1 MNKAEF
7 LSELRD
13 ALSGIPQSDAEERVS
28 FYGEMIDDRM
38 EEGLTE
44 EEAVAGLGS
53 VGEIVSQIAAETP
66 ITKLVREKIMPKRRL
81 RGWEIALIVLGFP
94 VWFPLLAA
102 FCAVVLSLYVV
113 VWALIVSLWAVE
125 ISLWA
130 GALCALGA
138 SVVYFFSGYA
148 LSGIAALGGGLF
160 IAGLSVF
167 AFFGCVAASRGIV
180 RLTGKT
186 AVKIKSKMIRK
197 EKTK

>member
-1 MNKAEF
+1 MNKEEF
-7 LSELRD
+7 LSELRG

-38 EEGLTE
+38 EEGLAE

-53 VGEIVSQIAAETP
+53 VGDIVSRIAAETP
-66 ITKLVREKIMPKRRL
+66 ITKLVREKIRPKRRL

-102 FCAVVLSLYVV
+102 FCAVVFSLYVV

-138 SVVYFFSGYA
+138 SVVYFFSGYV
-148 LSGIAALGGGLF
+148 LPGVAALGGGLF
-160 IAGLSVF
+160 TVGLSVF
-167 AFFGCVAASRGIV
+167 TFFGCVAASRGIV
-180 RLTGKT
+180 RMTGKT

-197 EKTK
+197 EETK